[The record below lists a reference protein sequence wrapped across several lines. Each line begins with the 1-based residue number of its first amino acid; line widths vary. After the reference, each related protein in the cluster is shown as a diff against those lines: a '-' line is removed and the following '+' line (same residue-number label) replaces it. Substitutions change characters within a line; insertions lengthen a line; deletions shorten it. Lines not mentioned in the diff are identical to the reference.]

1 MQAHLIYNS
10 NAGNG
15 DRSAVEELQAALE
28 QVGFYPVYRAT
39 ENEDDLDSILTDV
52 EGLVVAA
59 GGDGTV
65 RAVVTRLVGKGV
77 PVAILPMGT
86 ANNIAKTLDI
96 PLDPLQTIAGLGNHR
111 PFPFDVGYVE
121 APWGTDYFVE
131 GTGFGFFA
139 DVLAMYDPEKGK
151 SVWRG
156 IGALGDIL
164 LKGHAYKNSLHL
176 NGERVPGEFLLVE
189 VLNTSAVGPRLKFA
203 ADASPGD
210 GVLDLVCIHAS
221 DREGFLTY
229 LTSLIR
235 EDLERLET
243 VARYQIESL
252 RFSWQGFA
260 LHVDGEVR
268 PPDWDERR
276 KVKETEWGPRH
287 YLAQADTGEINIKVI
302 PAAVTLWLPALADK
316 DDE

>member
-15 DRSAVEELQAALE
+15 DRSRVEELQAALE

-65 RAVVTRLVGKGV
+65 RAVVTRLVGKEV
-77 PVAILPMGT
+77 PVVILPMGT

-96 PLDPLQTIAGLGNHR
+96 PRDPLKVIAGLESPR

-131 GTGFGFFA
+131 GAGFGFFA

-156 IGALGDIL
+156 IEALGDVL

-189 VLNTSAVGPRLKFA
+189 VLNTPAVGPRLKFA

-210 GVLDLVCIHAS
+210 GVLDLVCIRAS
-221 DREGFLTY
+221 DRKGFLTY
-229 LTSLIR
+229 LAGLVT
-235 EDLERLET
+235 EDLEKLET
-243 VARYQIESL
+243 VAHYQIESL
-252 RFSWQGFA
+252 GFSWEGFA
-260 LHVDGEVR
+260 LHIDGEVR

-276 KVKETEWGPRH
+276 KVEETEWGPRH
-287 YLAQADTGEINIKVI
+287 YLAQVETGEINIKVI
-302 PAAVTLWLPALADK
+302 PAAVTLWLPSSANK
-316 DDE
+316 EDE